1 MTSAEKIISGIL
13 WGIAILLIISQ
24 LIGCAPLPGGSFL
37 PEITH
42 ETALQN
48 IPDLEVHE
56 VSLPVAAAKCHWE
69 LFKERPVFTMLFLG
83 GIWAC
88 ADVIPDGKGGVQRC
102 EVWAPSFLLKHEL
115 EHCKGWAD
123 KWY

>member
-1 MTSAEKIISGIL
+1 M
-13 WGIAILLIISQ
+13 
-24 LIGCAPLPGGSFL
+24 PGGKFL

-42 ETALQN
+42 ETALQD
-48 IPDLEVHE
+48 IPKFEVHK
-56 VSLPVAAAKCHWE
+56 VPLPVAMAKCHWE
-69 LFKERPVFTMLFLG
+69 LFKERPVFTMIFFG

-88 ADVIPDGKGGVQRC
+88 ADVEPDGKGGVKRC
-102 EVWAPSFLLKHEL
+102 EVWAPGFLMEHEL

>member
-88 ADVIPDGKGGVQRC
+88 ADVIPDGKGGLVETR
-102 EVWAPSFLLKHEL
+102 A
-115 EHCKGWAD
+115 
-123 KWY
+123 